1 MLRRVRSP
9 IGRHVLRDS
18 LVRKAWPVLRVAA
31 ALCRRTLLRK
41 TRVIVVVGSFGKGST
56 AAAIAS
62 ALGLPGPPTQRNT
75 TSRVA
80 LSLLGNRPG
89 QRHVV
94 IEAGAPRRGQMR
106 LYPPML
112 RPDVVVVTTIGSEH
126 HRSLGTLDEAAR
138 EKALMLRGLSRSGI
152 AVLNADDPRVLAMAS
167 LTDARIVT
175 FGFAAGSD
183 VRAVERSL
191 DWPHGTRLLVTVG
204 GETHVL
210 RLRLIGRVA
219 MYPVLA
225 ALAVAC
231 AEGHPLD
238 RAIAALETLEPVT
251 GRLQLMPLPGGAW
264 LIRDDFKGTL
274 ETIEAALEVLQEAP
288 GRRIAVLGEIEDPP
302 GSQGPQFRAVGRRLA
317 ASADLALVIGSRRSF
332 KSYARGASD
341 GGMPRTALRHLERS
355 CRTTT
360 AAVQEELRPGDVVL
374 VKGRGTQRL
383 ERVSLA
389 LQGRKVRCDI
399 EFCNLRGL
407 RCDSC
412 PALTT
417 GWTDDPRL
425 VLGR

>member
-1 MLRRVRSP
+1 M
-9 IGRHVLRDS
+9 
-18 LVRKAWPVLRVAA
+18 VA
-31 ALCRRTLLRK
+31 
-41 TRVIVVVGSFGKGST
+41 VVGSFGKGST

-62 ALGLPGPPTQRNT
+62 ALGLPGPPPQRNT

-89 QRHVV
+89 RRHAV
-94 IEAGAPRRGQMR
+94 IEAGAARRGQMR

-126 HRSLGTLDEAAR
+126 HRSLGTLDEAAQ
-138 EKALMLRGLSRSGI
+138 EKARMLRGLSRSGI
-152 AVLNADDPRVLAMAS
+152 AVLNADDPRVRAMAS

-175 FGFAAGSD
+175 FGFGAGSD
-183 VRAVERSL
+183 VRAIERSL
-191 DWPHGTRLLVTVG
+191 DWPHGSRLVVTVG

-219 MYPVLA
+219 MYPALA
-225 ALAVAC
+225 ALAVAW
-231 AEGHPLD
+231 AEGYPLE
-238 RAIAALETLEPVT
+238 RAVAALQALEPVT
-251 GRLQLMPLPGGAW
+251 GRLQLMPLAGDAW

-288 GRRIAVLGEIEDPP
+288 GRRIAILGEIEDPP
-302 GSQGPQFRAVGRRLA
+302 GSQGPLFRAVGRRLA
-317 ASADLALVIGSRRSF
+317 TSADLAVMIGGKRSF
-332 KSYARGASD
+332 KSYCRGAADAGSS
-341 GGMPRTALRHLERS
+341 RATLRHVGRS
-355 CRTTT
+355 CRNAA
-360 AAVQEELRPGDVVL
+360 AAVLSELRPGDVVL

-383 ERVSLA
+383 ERISLA

-407 RCDSC
+407 RCDTC
-412 PALTT
+412 PALAT

>member
-1 MLRRVRSP
+1 M
-9 IGRHVLRDS
+9 
-18 LVRKAWPVLRVAA
+18 VA
-31 ALCRRTLLRK
+31 
-41 TRVIVVVGSFGKGST
+41 VVGSFGKGST

-62 ALGLPGPPTQRNT
+62 ALGLPGPPPQRNT

-89 QRHVV
+89 RRHAV
-94 IEAGAPRRGQMR
+94 IEAGAARRGQMR

-126 HRSLGTLDEAAR
+126 HRSLGTLDEAAQ
-138 EKALMLRGLSRSGI
+138 EKARMLRGLSRSGI
-152 AVLNADDPRVLAMAS
+152 AVLNADDPRVRAMAS

-175 FGFAAGSD
+175 FGFGAGSD
-183 VRAVERSL
+183 VRAIERSL
-191 DWPHGTRLLVTVG
+191 DWPHGSRLVVTVG

-219 MYPVLA
+219 MYPALA
-225 ALAVAC
+225 ALAVAW
-231 AEGHPLD
+231 AEGYPLE
-238 RAIAALETLEPVT
+238 RAVAALQALEPVT
-251 GRLQLMPLPGGAW
+251 GRLQLMPLAGDAW

-288 GRRIAVLGEIEDPP
+288 GRRIAILGEIEDPP
-302 GSQGPQFRAVGRRLA
+302 GSQGPLFRTVGRRLA
-317 ASADLALVIGSRRSF
+317 ASADLAMMIGGKRSF
-332 KSYARGASD
+332 KSYVGGAAD
-341 GGMPRTALRHLERS
+341 AGMPRAALRHLQRS
-355 CRTTT
+355 CRNAA
-360 AAVQEELRPGDVVL
+360 AAVLSELRPGDVVL

-383 ERVSLA
+383 ERISLA

-407 RCDSC
+407 RCDTC
-412 PALTT
+412 PALAT